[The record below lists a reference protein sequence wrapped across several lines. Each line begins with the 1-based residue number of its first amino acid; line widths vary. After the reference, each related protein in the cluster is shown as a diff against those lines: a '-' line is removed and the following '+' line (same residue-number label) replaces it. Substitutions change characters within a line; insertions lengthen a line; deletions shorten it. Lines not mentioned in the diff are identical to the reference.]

1 MSIDDV
7 QTEKQLPPHA
17 RRSGFT
23 LVELL
28 VVIAII
34 GMIVALA
41 VPTIFS
47 AVRTARN
54 AAVKSEIDLLHTAL
68 MNYKNEYGSFPP
80 SNMQGLWSGVAVNPK
95 HPVYK
100 HLVKIFPRLGE
111 PTSGANSPYQ
121 AMAQMS
127 PAQALV
133 FWLQGFYQNPENP
146 LTNGNIPGTRKKFFD
161 FDQTRLY
168 AASPYGFPTTDD
180 DANNPPQT
188 FLPRNDPSAP
198 QSGIA
203 HPVYFTPHQ
212 QSGTPYVYFD
222 NRCYDTPST
231 TTFSFTSSNNT
242 YVELT
247 GLDAVYF
254 AKSTT
259 GNSSRAA
266 PYLTSL
272 PPAEAR
278 PSWSQRHMLAETF
291 QLIAAGA
298 DGIYGKAPLTGG
310 PYAQVAFPSEANF
323 PAPHSDSTA
332 LKYPPSDGAPSAPG
346 HGDNITN
353 FADRPLEAAIEVF
366 KKK

>member
-1 MSIDDV
+1 MAPSF
-7 QTEKQLPPHA
+7 T

-34 GMIVALA
+34 GMIVAIA

-47 AVRTARN
+47 AIRTARN

-80 SNMQGLWSGVAVNPK
+80 ANMQGLCTNTGVLNVR

-100 HLVKIFPRLGE
+100 HLVKIFPRLSE

-133 FWLQGFYQNPENP
+133 FWLQGFYQNPEYP
-146 LTNGNIPGTRKKFFD
+146 LTNQGASGTRKKFFD

-168 AASPYGFPTTDD
+168 AASPY
-180 DANNPPQT
+180 T
-188 FLPRNDPSAP
+188 FDGTGQSFYPRNDPTAP
-198 QSGIA
+198 PSGIA
-203 HPVYFTPHQ
+203 HPVYFTPHP

-222 NRCYDTPST
+222 NRCYDTP
-231 TTFSFTSSNNT
+231 
-242 YVELT
+242 
-247 GLDAVYF
+247 GQDAVYF
-254 AKSTT
+254 AVSRNGPT
-259 GNSSRAA
+259 SRAV

-272 PPAEAR
+272 PPAEAN
-278 PSWSQRHMLAETF
+278 PSWSQWHMLGDTF

-298 DGIYGKAPLTGG
+298 DGSFGG
-310 PYAQVAFPSEANF
+310 RPVGNPSADYPQVAFPSEVTIG
-323 PAPHSDSTA
+323 STQYA
-332 LKYPPSDGAPSAPG
+332 AADGGTSAPG
-346 HGDNITN
+346 HGDNVTN

>member
-1 MSIDDV
+1 MAPSS
-7 QTEKQLPPHA
+7 T

-34 GMIVALA
+34 GMIVAIA

-47 AVRTARN
+47 AIRTARN

-80 SNMQGLWSGVAVNPK
+80 ANMQGLWSGGAVNPR

-100 HLVKIFPRLGE
+100 HLVKIFPRLSE

-133 FWLQGFYQNPENP
+133 FWLSGFYQNPENP
-146 LTNGNIPGTRKKFFD
+146 ITNDGNSGTRKKFFD

-168 AASPYGFPTTDD
+168 AASNYAFDGT
-180 DANNPPQT
+180 PQQ
-188 FLPRNDPSAP
+188 FVPRNDPQASTYGP
-198 QSGIA
+198 
-203 HPVYFTPHQ
+203 PVYFTPHP

-222 NRCYDTPST
+222 NRCYDTP
-231 TTFSFTSSNNT
+231 
-242 YVELT
+242 
-247 GLDAVYF
+247 GQDAVYF
-254 AKSTT
+254 AVSRNGAT
-259 GNSSRAA
+259 SRAA

-272 PPAEAR
+272 PPAEAN
-278 PSWSQRHMLAETF
+278 PSWSQWHMLGDTF

-298 DGIYGKAPLTGG
+298 DGSFGGKPVGRPDD
-310 PYAQVAFPSEANF
+310 PYAQVAFPSETTVSGNTY
-323 PAPHSDSTA
+323 PAA
-332 LKYPPSDGAPSAPG
+332 DGGTSAPG
-346 HGDNITN
+346 HGDNVTN
-353 FADRPLEAAIEVF
+353 FADRPLEAAIEVL
-366 KKK
+366 KKR

>member
-7 QTEKQLPPHA
+7 QTENQLPPHA

-47 AVRTARN
+47 AIRTARN

-80 SNMQGLWSGVAVNPK
+80 ANMQGLWDASGSGRVNVR

-100 HLVKIFPRLGE
+100 HLVRIFPRLNEAG
-111 PTSGANSPYQ
+111 TGASSPFE
-121 AMAQMS
+121 AMSQMS
-127 PAQALV
+127 PAQAIV
-133 FWLQGFYQNPENP
+133 FWLGGFYQNPEQP
-146 LTNGNIPGTRKKFFD
+146 LTNNGAAGTRKKFFD

-168 AASPYGFPTTDD
+168 AATPYGFPSDD
-180 DANNPPQT
+180 SAPQE
-188 FLPRNDPSAP
+188 FFARNDPNAP
-198 QSGIA
+198 ASGIA
-203 HPVYFTPHQ
+203 HPVYFTPHP
-212 QSGTPYVYFD
+212 QSGAPYVYFD
-222 NRCYDTPST
+222 NRCYDTPGS
-231 TTFSFTSSNNT
+231 
-242 YVELT
+242 
-247 GLDAVYF
+247 DAVYF
-254 AKSTT
+254 STSKSGVT
-259 GNSSRAA
+259 SRAV

-272 PPAEAR
+272 PPVDTN
-278 PSWSQRHMLAETF
+278 PGWSQWHMLGDTF

-298 DGIYGKAPLTGG
+298 DGSFGG
-310 PYAQVAFPSEANF
+310 RPVGTPGSSYPQVAFPGTVTIAGTEYSA
-323 PAPHSDSTA
+323 ADGGTA
-332 LKYPPSDGAPSAPG
+332 APG
-346 HGDNITN
+346 HGDNVTN
-353 FADRPLEAAIEVF
+353 FADRPLEAAIEAL

>member
-1 MSIDDV
+1 MPRWRI
-7 QTEKQLPPHA
+7 
-17 RRSGFT
+17 RRGGFT

-47 AVRTARN
+47 AIRTARN

-80 SNMQGLWSGVAVNPK
+80 ANMQGLWSGGAVNQR

-100 HLVKIFPRLGE
+100 HLVKIFPRLSE
-111 PTSGANSPYQ
+111 PTSGANSPYEV
-121 AMAQMS
+121 MAKMS

-133 FWLQGFYQNPENP
+133 FWLSGFYQNPENP
-146 LTNGNIPGTRKKFFD
+146 ITNDGASGTRKKFFD

-168 AASPYGFPTTDD
+168 AASNYAFDGT
-180 DANNPPQT
+180 PQQ
-188 FLPRNDPSAP
+188 FVPRNDPQASTYGP
-198 QSGIA
+198 
-203 HPVYFTPHQ
+203 PVYFTPHP

-222 NRCYDTPST
+222 NRCYDTPSST
-231 TTFSFTSSNNT
+231 TTEIETADNA
-242 YVELT
+242 YVQLS
-247 GLDAVYF
+247 GQDAVYF
-254 AKSTT
+254 AKST
-259 GNSSRAA
+259 NANVSRAA

-272 PPAEAR
+272 PPAETN
-278 PSWSQRHMLAETF
+278 PSWSQRHMLADSF

-298 DGIYGKAPLTGG
+298 DGFYGRKPLTGSV
-310 PYAQVAFPSEANF
+310 YAQTAFPSTAQFSGSPYVNQDLTY
-323 PAPHSDSTA
+323 PAA
-332 LKYPPSDGAPSAPG
+332 DGGTDAPG

-353 FADRPLEAAIEVF
+353 FADRPLEAAIEVL